1 MNINPLTPN
10 VFNILTSEPT
20 FSKPSDEAELSGGSF
35 ADILTD
41 SIKTASEADATD
53 KVSAVELLIG
63 QSDDLSGLMLDM
75 QKAEM
80 SLTLAL
86 QIRNKVLDAYNE
98 IMRMSV

>member
-10 VFNILTSEPT
+10 IFNILTSEPT
-20 FSKPSDEAELSGGSF
+20 FSKPADEEELSIGSF
-35 ADILTD
+35 ADVLTD
-41 SIKTASEADATD
+41 SIKTAAEADATD

-63 QSDDLSGLMLDM
+63 QSDDLSGLLLDA